1 MLIMCQVDF
10 SVLEIEL
17 SWSLCSIGQ
26 SEVSD
31 NEQIQCN
38 VILGM
43 RNAIKKYKA
52 GKGDRW

>member
-1 MLIMCQVDF
+1 MLIMCEVDF
-10 SVLEIEL
+10 SVLKIEL
-17 SWSLCSIGQ
+17 SWSLCFIGQ